1 MCFVTVE
8 AVVAAAESVADLA
21 FVAVAAVEAPFD
33 YSPYT
38 DCSLLAVAAASSCSD
53 FEGSSYHTWAAVAA
67 VVVVEDTSYSADWG
81 SSSFVVVVVEA
92 ALAACPGM
100 ARFELAAVAA
110 ADSELAVASFRSDL
124 CTAVVDTCFVAVA
137 VELLVGPLA
146 FDCNSLVG
154 VAAVDYSLA
163 VVGPFEPAFAA
174 LAAAAAVGLAVAP
187 FAVAVVFDSKLGIV
201 RPDCFV
207 AGFAAS
213 EAAS

>member
-8 AVVAAAESVADLA
+8 AVAVAAAELTADLA
-21 FVAVAAVEAPFD
+21 FVAVVAVEAPFD

-53 FEGSSYHTWAAVAA
+53 FEGSSCHTWAAAVA
-67 VVVVEDTSYSADWG
+67 VVVEDTSYSADWD

-137 VELLVGPLA
+137 VELLLGPSA
-146 FDCNSLVG
+146 FDCNSLV
-154 VAAVDYSLA
+154 VVVAVDYSL
-163 VVGPFEPAFAA
+163 VVVVPFEPAVVVV
-174 LAAAAAVGLAVAP
+174 VGLAP
-187 FAVAVVFDSKLGIV
+187 FAVAVVVFGSKLGIV

>member
-8 AVVAAAESVADLA
+8 VVAVAAAELVVDLA
-21 FVAVAAVEAPFD
+21 FVALVAVEAPFD

-38 DCSLLAVAAASSCSD
+38 DCSLLAVAVAAASSCSD
-53 FEGSSYHTWAAVAA
+53 FEGSSCHTWAAVAA
-67 VVVVEDTSYSADWG
+67 VVVEDTSYSADWG

-100 ARFELAAVAA
+100 ACFELAAVAA

-124 CTAVVDTCFVAVA
+124 CTAVVDTCFVGVA
-137 VELLVGPLA
+137 SAAALLVGPLA
-146 FDCNSLVG
+146 FDCNSLAV
-154 VAAVDYSLA
+154 VVAVDYSLV
-163 VVGPFEPAFAA
+163 VVGPFEPA
-174 LAAAAAVGLAVAP
+174 AAVVGLAP
-187 FAVAVVFDSKLGIV
+187 FAVAVAVVVFGSKLGIV